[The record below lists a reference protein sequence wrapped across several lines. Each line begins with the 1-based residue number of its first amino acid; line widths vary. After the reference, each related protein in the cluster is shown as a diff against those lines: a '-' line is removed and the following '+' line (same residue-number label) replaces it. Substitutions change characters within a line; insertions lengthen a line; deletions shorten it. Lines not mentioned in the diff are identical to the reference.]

1 MTMPQALDSRDHAA
15 EPWRKNLRGDL
26 EKALT
31 GPRAEWWWTGRPPQ
45 DCPGIQADGTLTSLP
60 LPNLASCTRQQ
71 TLELLR
77 TIHSFDPCI
86 GCAVHLMDAEGK
98 DLLQIDLA
106 A

>member
-1 MTMPQALDSRDHAA
+1 MPLVSETPESAA
-15 EPWRKNLRGDL
+15 EPWRNNLRGEL
-26 EKALT
+26 HTELT
-31 GPRAEWWWTGRPPQ
+31 GLRSEEWWTGRKPQ
-45 DCPGIQADGTLTSLP
+45 DCPGRQPDSTLTSLP
-60 LPNLASCTRQQ
+60 LPHLASCTRQQ